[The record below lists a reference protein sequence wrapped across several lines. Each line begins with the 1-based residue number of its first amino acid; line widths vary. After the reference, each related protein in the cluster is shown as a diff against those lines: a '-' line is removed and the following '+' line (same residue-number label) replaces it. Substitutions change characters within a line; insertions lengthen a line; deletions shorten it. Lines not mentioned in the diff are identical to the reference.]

1 MKYLYK
7 YNEAKKL
14 RGEDLDIKCREL
26 HTQIKTMLNLDING
40 FADDIK
46 NILFDVLDEYNIEY
60 DWKELLKDTTI
71 RVYPTNFAMEKI
83 VDRDDDSDDIRYYDF
98 RDRYEDNI
106 QNVDE
111 DGWEDDPE
119 DIKKE
124 FYKEVSKLFNQIVS
138 PKSKL
143 MILNFSFG
151 VDIPKSIE
159 LNAFEFNSVNSSLTQ
174 TNHHRYGKIKIDRNK
189 LGKLE
194 NDIIDI
200 SPRFKSIG
208 CEFGVESYISE
219 RDDDSN
225 SLSFGF
231 YFTIDPSKES
241 KDWLNI
247 IPEEKRKPL
256 LDFFKREGIKAAKA
270 KELIDI
276 IYK

>member
-1 MKYLYK
+1 MKYLHK
-7 YNEAKKL
+7 YNESKEL
-14 RGEDLDIKCREL
+14 RGEDLDLKCIEL
-26 HTQIKTMLNLDING
+26 HAQIKTMLNLDING

-46 NILFDVLDEYNIEY
+46 NILFDVLDEYNIEC

-71 RVYPTNFAMEKI
+71 GVYPTNFTMKKI
-83 VDRDDDSDDIRYYDF
+83 VNGDDDDSDIRYYYF
-98 RDRYEDNI
+98 CDRYEDNI
-106 QNVDE
+106 HE
-111 DGWEDDPE
+111 DGWEGDTE
-119 DIKKE
+119 DIKND
-124 FYKEVSKLFNQIVS
+124 FYKEMSKLFNKIVS
-138 PKSKL
+138 PKPKL
-143 MILNFSFG
+143 MVLNFSFSI
-151 VDIPKSIE
+151 DIPKSIE

-174 TNHHRYGKIKIDRNK
+174 IVGKDYRYGKIKIDRNK

-200 SPRFKSIG
+200 TPRFKSIG
-208 CEFGVESYISE
+208 CEFGVESSSPG
-219 RDDDSN
+219 DDSN

-231 YFTIDPSKES
+231 YFPIDPSKES

-247 IPEEKRKPL
+247 VPEEKKKPL